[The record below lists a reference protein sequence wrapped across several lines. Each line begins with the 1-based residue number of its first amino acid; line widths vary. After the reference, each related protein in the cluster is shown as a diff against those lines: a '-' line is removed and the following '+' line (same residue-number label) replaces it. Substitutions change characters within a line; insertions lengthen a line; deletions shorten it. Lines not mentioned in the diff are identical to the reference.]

1 MHLVKYVHC
10 ASETEVRHALQCR
23 LKSNQRALR
32 LLHPLSQAQC
42 SNGLLA
48 VKHAFG
54 EFYSRHQILFRLI
67 CVYFQNVI
75 TNLFWSSLL
84 KIGPPLN
91 SPEMKLP
98 QIEGGKKHTN
108 PNKWCVLGTL
118 F

>member
-10 ASETEVRHALQCR
+10 ARETEVRHVLQCG
-23 LKSNQRALR
+23 LESNQRALW

-54 EFYSRHQILFRLI
+54 EFYARHQILFRLI

-75 TNLFWSSLL
+75 TNWFWSSLL
-84 KIGPPLN
+84 KSGP
-91 SPEMKLP
+91 
-98 QIEGGKKHTN
+98 
-108 PNKWCVLGTL
+108 
-118 F
+118 